1 MERSDERRSF
11 RLARSEQP
19 LVTLAFRLQQDPYVD
34 PLSVTGLD
42 AEVVR
47 CMLHEAGLRGWRLV
61 DLDIADGLLQ
71 EQRPVGALIGWIEKD
86 PRLAE
91 LRRIGCPIV
100 RVGRMPHPIDAEIP
114 AVVPDHREA
123 GRMVADYYAQ
133 RGFRELAIFGHKDMG
148 ILRPIEEGFREIGEA
163 RGCRCHR
170 FQFESFRF
178 TPLADATSEQKHIHR
193 IGQLTSWLESLP
205 KPVGLLSCLPNI
217 GANISMMCR
226 RVGLSVPEDVAVM
239 ILGNNPTVCDLS
251 AVPVSAVDTDPSEM
265 ARVAMRLLDDLMHG
279 RALPA
284 QRTFVAP
291 RGIVT
296 RRSTDILAVDHP
308 LVVRTVR
315 FIWDH
320 LDQNLGV
327 DDIAR
332 EMGVSRYMLER
343 LFRQHFKRGINAELR
358 RARLDR
364 CRELLRTT
372 DLTIEEVATK
382 TGFNAAPYLHKTFQ
396 KAFAITPRQYRL
408 QARGADD
415 VKSRGPGSGRTLGSG

>member
-1 MERSDERRSF
+1 
-11 RLARSEQP
+11 LARSDQP

-34 PLSVTGLD
+34 PVSVTGLN

-47 CMLHEAGLRGWRLV
+47 CMLTEAGLRGWRLV

-71 EQRPVGALIGWIEKD
+71 EQRPVGALIGWIEGD

-91 LRRIGCPIV
+91 LRSIGCPIV
-100 RVGRMPHPIDAEIP
+100 RIGRMPHPIDAEIP
-114 AVVPDHREA
+114 AVIPDHREA

-148 ILRPIEEGFREIGEA
+148 ILPPIEEGFREIGEA

-170 FQFESFRF
+170 FQFESLKS
-178 TPLADATSEQKHIHR
+178 TPLADATPEQKRIHR
-193 IGQLTSWLESLP
+193 AGQLASWLESLP

-217 GANISMMCR
+217 GASISLICR

-239 ILGNNPTVCDLS
+239 ILGNNPTICDLS
-251 AVPVSAVDTDPSEM
+251 AVPVSAVDTDQSEM
-265 ARVAMRLLDDLMHG
+265 ARVAIRLLDDLIHG
-279 RALPA
+279 RPA
-284 QRTFVAP
+284 PPLRTYVAP
-291 RGIVT
+291 RGIIT

-320 LDQNLGV
+320 LDQNLSV
-327 DDIAR
+327 DDIAS
-332 EMGVSRYMLER
+332 EMDISRYKLER

-358 RARLDR
+358 RVRLER

-372 DLTIEEVATK
+372 DLAIHEVAERV
-382 TGFNAAPYLHKTFQ
+382 GFNSAAFLHKTFR
-396 KAFAITPRQYRL
+396 KVFGITPRHYRL
-408 QARGADD
+408 QHRRREATEANQSDADETTD
-415 VKSRGPGSGRTLGSG
+415 RD